1 MAKEA
6 TIKINLDEGN
16 SSKTLKD
23 LKDEIEGVGNSAEDV
38 NKEFKKTDKGLSNL
52 ANTLE
57 DFGKKGG
64 TAINMI
70 LDGAEP
76 LTGQLGKLKDAMT
89 LLDPESSEFVEL
101 AQKASELEKKIKNV
115 DSAVSALSSE
125 SKSLDGL
132 IGAGQAIGG
141 AFQASQGAMALF
153 GAESEKVDKAIKN
166 VIAVQGVMNGV
177 MAIRSAL
184 DKEAIAGMYLRIAVQ
199 KIVTA
204 SQWLLNIAM
213 NANPIGLIIL
223 GIVALTA
230 GIIIAIKYID
240 IIIESF
246 KDWRKYL
253 LLLLGPIG
261 WLILANELLK
271 EKEESLEER
280 RERQTKAEK
289 KRHAEKIKQIKRE
302 LEAFEDAEQKKQDGF
317 DREIRR
323 LKAEG
328 KSVFSLEL
336 QKLESIKAVEEKQLE
351 SYNRILEG
359 AIEHYKMQAQIN
371 GLSEDEF
378 IAKAKSQGVDL
389 MKLQADYIAGQ
400 QKYKDSI
407 FDAESDIIAL
417 KRENRES
424 NQKEDEKVSKDK
436 NKLADDDGKAEKKR
450 LEDASKD
457 QDNANQKKIDEYEKF
472 LDDKA
477 KLENDFINS
486 ELSPEQQEINAV
498 VEKYATM
505 LELARKY
512 GEDTKILEDAQNT
525 ELTDIKQ
532 QYAEEARLKKIE
544 ELKEQADLI
553 INSASEILNI
563 ASTLQE
569 LGNKKEIDRIKEK
582 QKAGEQL
589 SQAEKKRLI
598 RDEKQKRAIA
608 VAEIAIDTARAI
620 AGAVA
625 SGASMPF
632 PANIP
637 AIIAGVGAVLANVAS
652 ASKILNAPLPSFDS
666 AVGGDVA
673 STLGGNASES
683 APNINPNQNGSTILN
698 APPTQVVVLESDI
711 TNVQNSVSVI
721 EQQATI

>member
-70 LDGAEP
+70 LNGAEP

-166 VIAVQGVMNGV
+166 VIAVQGIMNGV
-177 MAIRSAL
+177 MAVRSAL

-204 SQWLLNIAM
+204 AQWLWNVAVT
-213 NANPIGLIIL
+213 ANPIGLIIL
-223 GIVALTA
+223 AVTA
-230 GIIIAIKYID
+230 TIAVIIALSIWIYKNID
-240 IIIESF
+240 TLKEWS
-246 KDWRKYL
+246 KYL
-253 LLLLGPIG
+253 LYLLGPLGMIA
-261 WLILANELLK
+261 LAYIEMK
-271 EKEESLEER
+271 EKEQEVEDQRIKNTE
-280 RERQTKAEK
+280 KEK

-424 NQKEDEKVSKDK
+424 NQKEDEKVSIVK
-436 NKLADDDGKAEKKR
+436 NDLADKDLDKEKKR
-450 LEDASKD
+450 IEEANKD
-457 QDNANQKKIDEYEKF
+457 QEDANQKEIDTYLKF

-625 SGASMPF
+625 SGAAMPF
-632 PANIP
+632 PTNIP

-711 TNVQNSVSVI
+711 TGTQSNVQAIVA
-721 EQQATI
+721 QATI

>member
-166 VIAVQGVMNGV
+166 VIAVQGIMNGV
-177 MAIRSAL
+177 MAVRSAL

-204 SQWLLNIAM
+204 AQWLWNVAVT
-213 NANPIGLIIL
+213 ANPIGLITL
-223 GIVALTA
+223 AVTA
-230 GIIIAIKYID
+230 TIAVIIALSIWIYKNID
-240 IIIESF
+240 TLKEWS
-246 KDWRKYL
+246 KYL
-253 LLLLGPIG
+253 LYLLGPLGMIA
-261 WLILANELLK
+261 LAYIEMK
-271 EKEESLEER
+271 EKEQEVEDQRIKNTE
-280 RERQTKAEK
+280 KEK

-436 NKLADDDGKAEKKR
+436 NKLADDDSKAEKKR

-525 ELTDIKQ
+525 ELTDIRS
-532 QYAEEARLKKIE
+532 QYALAELEAKRQQILDST
-544 ELKEQADLI
+544 ELVTQEAEKV
-553 INSASEILNI
+553 LNI
-563 ASTLQE
+563 VGSLQSIA
-569 LGNKKEIDRIKEK
+569 NDKEIARIKEK
-582 QKAGEQL
+582 QKNGEQL
-589 SQAEKKRLI
+589 SKAERKRLVN
-598 RDEKQKRAIA
+598 DEKIKRAIA
-608 VAEIAIDTARAI
+608 IAEIAIDTARGI
-620 AGAVA
+620 AKAVA
-625 SGASMPF
+625 SGAGLVF

-637 AIIAGVGAVLANVAS
+637 AIISGVGAVLAGVAS
-652 ASKILNAPLPSFDS
+652 ASKVLNAPLPSFD
-666 AVGGDVA
+666 AGGGGDVSGA
-673 STLGGNASES
+673 LGGNASES

-698 APPTQVVVLESDI
+698 EPPTQVVVLESDI